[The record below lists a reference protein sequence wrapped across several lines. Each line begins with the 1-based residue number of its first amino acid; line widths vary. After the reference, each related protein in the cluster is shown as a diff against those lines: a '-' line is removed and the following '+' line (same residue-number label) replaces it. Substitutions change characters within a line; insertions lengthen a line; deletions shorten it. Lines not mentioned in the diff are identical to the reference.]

1 MRVST
6 VLCLRPHCSLHP
18 TTGPR
23 PNQAVLARL
32 VELCIAI
39 ARQSHVTLMQPKQLA
54 ICLGPN
60 LVSSA
65 VPDPR
70 PVVDFLPLLST
81 LMTHRAGV
89 FGAVAAAAEQPS
101 SPAPQPTSIGW
112 YQNQQDEKESEAG
125 ASGSGVGGA
134 RPLGSP
140 PKTEAVEALDLSGVG
155 DDIAPKKK
163 KKDREREKAAA
174 AAGTSA
180 VTSPSVTFANSRA
193 GAPDQMLQREEQQR
207 RAAGTCGG
215 QVSVQ
220 S

>member
-1 MRVST
+1 M
-6 VLCLRPHCSLHP
+6 
-18 TTGPR
+18 
-23 PNQAVLARL
+23 LARL

-65 VPDPR
+65 IPDPR

-89 FGAVAAAAEQPS
+89 FGAVAAAAAAEQPS

-112 YQNQQDEKESEAG
+112 YQNQQDEKEADAG
-125 ASGSGVGGA
+125 ASGSGANGGA

-163 KKDREREKAAA
+163 KKDREKEKAAA
-174 AAGTSA
+174 AASA

-215 QVSVQ
+215 QIAVQ